1 MLFLFAIL
9 ICINM
14 NIRQLFII
22 LTSLFLAEHS
32 IAQVGSNSSELKLVQ
47 QNKAPVNDT
56 LGKANFDSKSP
67 SDIILTV
74 SSSGKDKESAI
85 QSALRN
91 SIEQAFGAF
100 ISTKTE
106 LLNDKIILDGITSIS
121 SGNIK
126 QYSIIEESILPNG
139 IYTITLKV
147 LVSIDKLSGFV
158 KAKGLKV
165 EMEGNLFAVNIQQQ
179 ILNERNEVKSLEN
192 AISLLHEPMQTICDY
207 QIETTTPKSIDED
220 NENWEIP
227 ITVKAKAN
235 KNYDICVKYLI
246 KTLKAI
252 SLTRDEVQS
261 YMQLNKLSYALEI
274 EHQGVTY
281 NIFLRK
287 YQSVELLNA
296 FINNKEFYI
305 RGFYVTSGSD
315 RIEENDFKL
324 VEKDRGRN
332 YYEREKLKITFDK
345 EGDIIESFSN
355 TQTKALNQI
364 KSIKGYSVVPTGV
377 RSEFKFG
384 GLVISSTPKYLL
396 ISYYFNF
403 IDINWRALSKSTK
416 SLNTGFSNYSDWKL
430 PRPEEHDSIKNFVR
444 RTEIKSIS
452 TSDNCW
458 FYGADLVS
466 DKSEYDV
473 RNALFVRKI
482 NLDGTQYKDMPIE
495 NEGLSLNTSTKD
507 ALVGASLRNN
517 NAVISDI
524 NNASPDNIFDNYITK
539 IGGKAKI
546 LMLNNQVIEG
556 SLQFYKESTLIAD
569 CLIKKFWDGNIY
581 LSVII
586 DNKTSKMISK
596 EVIVDDKGYILTN
609 NEYREMNQKEFI
621 KFKQEADLQ
630 NEINSYKYNF
640 KRNYVKSDEASDV
653 LLYTQGDIKRYEFY
667 DKSSGLIVRQIQEE
681 LGDEMGAVDIK
692 LSDYRD
698 TKELPG
704 YLIPRKYEIKYK
716 NGINAIMNIENIAIN
731 GKISFSDYKKYLKQ

>member
-1 MLFLFAIL
+1 MTIRLFFFIL
-9 ICINM
+9 IC
-14 NIRQLFII
+14 
-22 LTSLFLAEHS
+22 LFLVEHS

-56 LGKANFDSKSP
+56 LGKVNFESKSP

-74 SSSGKDKESAI
+74 SSSGKDKESAV
-85 QSALRN
+85 QSALR
-91 SIEQAFGAF
+91 SAIEQAFGAF

-126 QYSIIEESILPNG
+126 QFSIIEESVLPNG
-139 IYTITLKV
+139 VYTITLKA
-147 LVSIDKLSGFV
+147 LVSIEKLSGFV

-227 ITVKAKAN
+227 ILVKAKAN

-261 YMQLNKLSYALEI
+261 YTQLNKLSYELEI
-274 EHQGVTY
+274 EHQGIRHS
-281 NIFLRK
+281 IFLRK
-287 YQSVELLNA
+287 FQSVELLSA
-296 FINNKEFYI
+296 FIKNKEFYI
-305 RGFYVTSGSD
+305 RGFFVTSGPE
-315 RIEENDFKL
+315 RIDENAFKL
-324 VEKDRGRN
+324 IEKNDSKD
-332 YYEREKLKITFDK
+332 YFEREKLKISFEK
-345 EGDIIESFSN
+345 EGDIVGSFTN
-355 TQTKALNQI
+355 TQVKDLNQI
-364 KSIKGYSVVPTGV
+364 KSIKGYSVTPTGV

-384 GLVISSTPKYLL
+384 GLVISSSPKYLL

-416 SLNTGFSNYSDWKL
+416 SLNSGFSNYSDWKL

-444 RTEIKSIS
+444 RTEIKSIN

-458 FYGADLVS
+458 FYGSDLES

-482 NLDGTQYKDMPIE
+482 NLDGTQYMDTAIE
-495 NEGLSLNTSTKD
+495 KESLNLSTSPKD
-507 ALVGASLRNN
+507 AIIGAPLRNN
-517 NAVISDI
+517 NADI
-524 NNASPDNIFDNYITK
+524 GVSKNVSAENVFDKYIAN

-546 LMLNNQVIEG
+546 LMLNSQMIEG
-556 SLQFYKESTLIAD
+556 SLQFYKESTLISD
-569 CLIKKFWDGNIY
+569 CSIKRFWDGNIY

-586 DNKTSKMISK
+586 DNKTNKMISK

-640 KRNYVKSDEASDV
+640 VRNYVKSDENSDI

-667 DKSSGLIVRQIQEE
+667 DKSSGLIVRSIEEE
-681 LGDEMGAVDIK
+681 LGNEMGAVDIK
-692 LSDYRD
+692 LSDY
-698 TKELPG
+698 KETNDLPG

-716 NGINAIMNIENIAIN
+716 NGINATMKIENVTIN

>member
-1 MLFLFAIL
+1 MTIRLFFFIL
-9 ICINM
+9 IC
-14 NIRQLFII
+14 
-22 LTSLFLAEHS
+22 LFLVEPS

-56 LGKANFDSKSP
+56 LGKVNFESKSP

-74 SSSGKDKESAI
+74 SSSGKDKESAV
-85 QSALRN
+85 QSALR
-91 SIEQAFGAF
+91 SAIEQAFGAF

-126 QYSIIEESILPNG
+126 QFSIIEESVLPNG
-139 IYTITLKV
+139 VYTITLKA
-147 LVSIDKLSGFV
+147 LVSIEKLSGFV

-227 ITVKAKAN
+227 ILVKAKAN
-235 KNYDICVKYLI
+235 KNYDICAKYLI

-261 YMQLNKLSYALEI
+261 YTELNKLSYELEI
-274 EHQGVTY
+274 EHQGIRHS
-281 NIFLRK
+281 IFLRK
-287 YQSVELLNA
+287 FQSVELLSA
-296 FINNKEFYI
+296 FIKNKEFYI
-305 RGFYVTSGSD
+305 RGFFVTSGPE
-315 RIEENDFKL
+315 RIDENAFKL
-324 VEKDRGRN
+324 IEKNDSQD
-332 YYEREKLKITFDK
+332 YFEREKLKISFDK
-345 EGDIIESFSN
+345 EGDIVGSFTN
-355 TQTKALNQI
+355 TQVKDLNQI
-364 KSIKGYSVVPTGV
+364 KSIKGYSVTPTGV

-384 GLVISSTPKYLL
+384 GLVVSSSSKYLL
-396 ISYYFNF
+396 IRYYFDY
-403 IDINWRALSKSTK
+403 IDVNRRALSKLIK
-416 SLNTGFSNYSDWKL
+416 NLNNGYSNYSGWRAPL
-430 PRPEEHDSIKNFVR
+430 PEEIKLIGINI
-444 RTEIKSIS
+444 TENNNWWLY
-452 TSDNCW
+452 D
-458 FYGADLVS
+458 GGLVS
-466 DKSEYDV
+466 EQSYSEYDV
-473 RNALFVRKI
+473 RNAIFVRKI
-482 NLDGTQYKDMPIE
+482 NLDGTQYKDTLIE
-495 NEGLSLNTSTKD
+495 NESPIKNTSTID
-507 ALVGASLRNN
+507 SPAAISFENN
-517 NAVISDI
+517 NEFIS
-524 NNASPDNIFDNYITK
+524 NSKNESPEYIFDKYIAN

-546 LMLNNQVIEG
+546 LMLNSQIIEG
-556 SLQFYKESTLIAD
+556 SLQFFKESTLISD
-569 CLIKKFWDGNIY
+569 CSIKRFWDGNIY

-586 DNKTSKMISK
+586 DNKTNKMISK

-640 KRNYVKSDEASDV
+640 VRNYVKSDENSDI

-667 DKSSGLIVRQIQEE
+667 DKSSGLIVRSIEEE
-681 LGDEMGAVDIK
+681 LGNEMGAVDIK
-692 LSDYRD
+692 LSDY
-698 TKELPG
+698 KETNDLPG

-716 NGINAIMNIENIAIN
+716 NGINATMNIENVTIN

>member
-1 MLFLFAIL
+1 MAIRHFFFIL
-9 ICINM
+9 I
-14 NIRQLFII
+14 
-22 LTSLFLAEHS
+22 SLFPAEHS
-32 IAQVGSNSSELKLVQ
+32 IAQIGSNSSELKLVQ
-47 QNKAPVNDT
+47 QNKAPVSDT
-56 LGKANFDSKSP
+56 LGKVNFDSKSP

-74 SSSGKDKESAI
+74 SSSGKDKESAV
-85 QSALRN
+85 QSALR
-91 SIEQAFGAF
+91 SAIEQAFGAF

-126 QYSIIEESILPNG
+126 QFSVIEESVLPNG
-139 IYTITLKV
+139 VYTITLKA
-147 LVSIDKLSGFV
+147 LVSIEKLSGFV

-165 EMEGNLFAVNIQQQ
+165 EMEGNLFAINIQQQ

-227 ITVKAKAN
+227 ILVKAKAN
-235 KNYDICVKYLI
+235 KNYDICAKYLI

-252 SLTRDEVQS
+252 SLTKDEVQS
-261 YMQLNKLSYALEI
+261 YTQLNKLSYELEI
-274 EHQGVTY
+274 EHQGITY

-287 YQSVELLNA
+287 YQSVELLSA
-296 FINNKEFYI
+296 FIKNKEFYI

-324 VEKDRGRN
+324 IEKSNSRN
-332 YYEREKLKITFDK
+332 YYEREKFKITFDK

-355 TQTKALNQI
+355 TQTKGLNQI
-364 KSIKGYSVVPTGV
+364 KNIKGYSVTPTGV

-384 GLVISSTPKYLL
+384 GLVVSSSPKYLL

-416 SLNTGFSNYSDWKL
+416 SLNSGFSNYSDWKL

-444 RTEIKSIS
+444 RTEIKSIN
-452 TSDNCW
+452 TSNNCW
-458 FYGADLVS
+458 FYGSDLES

-482 NLDGTQYKDMPIE
+482 NLDGTQYMDTAIE
-495 NEGLSLNTSTKD
+495 KESLNLSLSQKD
-507 ALVGASLRNN
+507 AIIGAPLRNN
-517 NAVISDI
+517 NADI
-524 NNASPDNIFDNYITK
+524 GVSKNVSAENVFDKYIAN

-546 LMLNNQVIEG
+546 LMLNTQVIEG
-556 SLQFYKESTLIAD
+556 SLKFYKESTLISD
-569 CLIKKFWDGNIY
+569 CSIKRFWDGNFY

-586 DNKTSKMISK
+586 DNKTNKMISK
-596 EVIVDDKGYILTN
+596 EVIVDNEGYILAN

-640 KRNYVKSDEASDV
+640 ARNYVKSDESSDI
-653 LLYTQGDIKRYEFY
+653 LLYTQGNIKRYEFY
-667 DKSSGLIVRQIQEE
+667 DKSSGLIVRSIEEE

-692 LSDYRD
+692 LSDYRETND
-698 TKELPG
+698 LPG
-704 YLIPRKYEIKYK
+704 YLVPRKYEIKYK
-716 NGINAIMNIENIAIN
+716 NGINAIMEIANVTIN

>member
-1 MLFLFAIL
+1 MTIRLFFFIL
-9 ICINM
+9 IC
-14 NIRQLFII
+14 
-22 LTSLFLAEHS
+22 LFLAENA

-56 LGKANFDSKSP
+56 LGKVNFDSKSP

-74 SSSGKDKESAI
+74 SSSGKDKESAV
-85 QSALRN
+85 QSALRTA
-91 SIEQAFGAF
+91 IEQAFGAF

-126 QYSIIEESILPNG
+126 QFSIIEESVLPNG
-139 IYTITLKV
+139 VNTITLKA
-147 LVSIDKLSGFV
+147 LVSIEKLSGFV

-207 QIETTTPKSIDED
+207 QIETTTPKSLDED

-227 ITVKAKAN
+227 ILVKAKAN
-235 KNYDICVKYLI
+235 KNYDICAKYLI

-252 SLTRDEVQS
+252 SLTKDEVQS
-261 YMQLNKLSYALEI
+261 YTQLNKLSYELEI
-274 EHQGVTY
+274 EHQGIR
-281 NIFLRK
+281 NSIFLRK
-287 YQSVELLNA
+287 YQSVELLSA
-296 FINNKEFYI
+296 FIKNKEFYI
-305 RGFYVTSGSD
+305 RGFFVTSGAE
-315 RIEENDFKL
+315 RIEEYAFKL
-324 VEKDRGRN
+324 IEKNDSQE
-332 YYEREKLKITFDK
+332 YFEREKIKIAFEK
-345 EGDIIESFSN
+345 EGDIVGSFTN
-355 TQTKALNQI
+355 TQIKDLNQI
-364 KSIKGYSVVPTGV
+364 KSIKGYSVTPNGV

-384 GLVISSTPKYLL
+384 GLVVSSSSKYLL

-403 IDINWRALSKSTK
+403 IDINWRALSKSIK
-416 SLNTGFSNYSDWKL
+416 SLNSGYSNYSDWKL
-430 PRPEEHDSIKNFVR
+430 PRPEEMDSIRYNG
-444 RTEIKSIS
+444 IHLNSI
-452 TSDNCW
+452 DKGKNCW
-458 FYGADLVS
+458 TYGSDIES

-473 RNALFVRKI
+473 RNAIFVRKI
-482 NLDGTQYKDMPIE
+482 NLDGTQYKDTLIE
-495 NEGLSLNTSTKD
+495 NESPIKNTSTID
-507 ALVGASLRNN
+507 SPAAISFENN
-517 NAVISDI
+517 NVFIS
-524 NNASPDNIFDNYITK
+524 NSKNESPEYIFDKYIAN

-546 LMLNNQVIEG
+546 LMLNSQVIEG
-556 SLQFYKESTLIAD
+556 TLQFYKESILISD
-569 CLIKKFWDGNIY
+569 CSIKRFWDGNIY

-586 DNKTSKMISK
+586 DNKTNKMISK

-630 NEINSYKYNF
+630 NEINSFKYNF
-640 KRNYVKSDEASDV
+640 ARNYVKSDENSDI

-667 DKSSGLIVRQIQEE
+667 DKSSGLIVRSIEEE
-681 LGDEMGAVDIK
+681 LGNEMGAVDIK
-692 LSDYRD
+692 LSEY
-698 TKELPG
+698 KETNDLPG

-716 NGINAIMNIENIAIN
+716 NGINATMNIENVTIN